1 MTSAGIIINTLLLD
15 KNLEL
20 SEVARGSEIPKED
33 LLATIDGKKRLTIE
47 NAVKLSKFFE
57 IPAEFFFTESAL
69 VNHNNIGE
77 RSNSN
82 SGYIGTYKNNDR

>member
-15 KNLEL
+15 KNMDL
-20 SEVARGSEIPKED
+20 SELAKGSTIQNED
-33 LLATIDGKKRLTIE
+33 LVAIIDGKKRLTIE

-82 SGYIGTYKNNDR
+82 SGFIGTYNNQ

>member
-1 MTSAGIIINTLLLD
+1 MTSIGLILNTLILD
-15 KNLEL
+15 KNLNV
-20 SEVARGSEIPKED
+20 SEVAIGSEIPKEE
-33 LLATIDGKKRLTIE
+33 LTATIDGKKKITIE
-47 NAVKLSKFFE
+47 NAVKLGNFFN

-82 SGYIGTYKNNDR
+82 SGSIGTYNNK

>member
-15 KNLEL
+15 KNLDI
-20 SEVARGSEIPKED
+20 SEVALGSDISKEE
-33 LLATIDGKKRLTIE
+33 LMATIDGKRKLTIE
-47 NAVKLSKFFE
+47 NAIKLSKFFE

-69 VNHNNIGE
+69 VNHNNIGD

-82 SGYIGTYKNNDR
+82 SGFIGTYNNND

>member
-15 KNLEL
+15 KNLDL
-20 SEVARGSEIPKED
+20 SEVAKGSDIPKED
-33 LLATIDGKKRLTIE
+33 LVATIDGKKRLTIE

-69 VNHNNIGE
+69 VNHNNIGD

-82 SGYIGTYKNNDR
+82 SGFIGTYNNND

>member
-15 KNLEL
+15 KNLDI
-20 SEVARGSEIPKED
+20 SEVALGSDISKEE
-33 LLATIDGKKRLTIE
+33 LMATIDGKKKLTIE

-69 VNHNNIGE
+69 VNHNNIGD

-82 SGYIGTYKNNDR
+82 SGFIGTYNNND

>member
-20 SEVARGSEIPKED
+20 SEVAIGSEIAKED
-33 LLATIDGKKRLTIE
+33 LVATIDGKKRLTIE
-47 NAVKLSKFFE
+47 NAVKLGKFFE

-82 SGYIGTYKNNDR
+82 SGFIGTYNNSNE

>member
-1 MTSAGIIINTLLLD
+1 MTSTGIIINTLLLD
-15 KNLEL
+15 KNLDL
-20 SEVARGSEIPKED
+20 SEVARGSEISKED

-77 RSNSN
+77 KSNSN
-82 SGYIGTYKNNDR
+82 SGFIGTYRND

>member
-1 MTSAGIIINTLLLD
+1 MD
-15 KNLEL
+15 L
-20 SEVARGSEIPKED
+20 SEVAKGSHIPKED
-33 LLATIDGKKRLTIE
+33 LVATIDGKKRLTIE

-69 VNHNNIGE
+69 VNHNNVGE

-82 SGYIGTYKNNDR
+82 SGFIGTYNNQ